1 MPLGNNIGS
10 RTKTGKLVMS
20 SPPPKNGRSSVSGS
34 MYQKNQKDETDRK
47 GKLVIQ
53 NYNRDITSA
62 VFYGWDLIS
71 SDELED
77 SYVFQL
83 TNRENPKLRV
93 YITLG
98 RTLQKPEFPSS
109 ETFYQCYIHD
119 DAGEW
124 SKTVWLNA
132 HSINYLIFW
141 DMIESV
147 VDEHHPIL
155 PF

>member
-1 MPLGNNIGS
+1 MPLGNNIGN
-10 RTKTGKLVMS
+10 RTMMGAGAGKLYQS
-20 SPPPKNGRSSVSGS
+20 NQNPK
-34 MYQKNQKDETDRK
+34 KPKFDPK

-53 NYNRDITSA
+53 NYNRDLTSA

-83 TNRENPKLRV
+83 VQRQNSKLRV

-98 RTLQKPEFPSS
+98 RNLQQPDIKYP

-124 SKTVWLNA
+124 SQTVWLNA
-132 HSINYLIFW
+132 QSINYIKFW

>member
-1 MPLGNNIGS
+1 MLGNNRGS
-10 RTKTGKLVMS
+10 KTMMGAGRGAGKLYQS
-20 SPPPKNGRSSVSGS
+20 NQNPK
-34 MYQKNQKDETDRK
+34 KPKFDPK

-53 NYNRDITSA
+53 NYKRDLTYA
-62 VFYGWDLIS
+62 VFYGWDLIMA
-71 SDELED
+71 DELED

-83 TNRENPKLRV
+83 MPRESKKFRI

-98 RTLQKPEFPSS
+98 RELQQPEFPSS
-109 ETFYQCYIHD
+109 EMFYQCYIHD

-132 HSINYLIFW
+132 QSINYMKFW
-141 DMIESV
+141 TMIESV
-147 VDEHHPIL
+147 VDEYHPIL